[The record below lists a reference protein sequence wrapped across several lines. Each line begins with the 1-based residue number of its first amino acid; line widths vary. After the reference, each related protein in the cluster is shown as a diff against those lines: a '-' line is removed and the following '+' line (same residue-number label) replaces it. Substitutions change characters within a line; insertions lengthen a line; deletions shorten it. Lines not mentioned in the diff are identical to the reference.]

1 MYFQVSNNCQQ
12 RWDRLY
18 TAATSASSCLEYCSE
33 PLTHG
38 NLERSTQHSQKLVA
52 KQAKSVNSQTTNQAT
67 GAGGF
72 IKSAMI
78 ISVKKKLTIVTKRG
92 NQMLPAKLSTTIY
105 KEEKIKKNIV
115 VTTIA
120 LFVGELRVS
129 STAPLTTSAKYTTW
143 RTAEKIRTP
152 AAIRRHSDL
161 VSCMKINMCKDTVQ
175 SLDQKLLVKNTQ
187 KDKSSKED
195 STFC

>member
-1 MYFQVSNNCQQ
+1 MLILTTHVLLMYFQVSNNCQQ

-52 KQAKSVNSQTTNQAT
+52 KQAKSVNSQTTNHAT

-92 NQMLPAKLSTTIY
+92 NQMLPSRAPATIY

-143 RTAEKIRTP
+143 RMAEKIRTP

-161 VSCMKINMCKDTVQ
+161 VSCMKINTCKDTVQ
-175 SLDQKLLVKNTQ
+175 RLDLWIKN
-187 KDKSSKED
+187 
-195 STFC
+195 FW

>member
-1 MYFQVSNNCQQ
+1 MVRVMYFQVSNNNCQQ
-12 RWDRLY
+12 RWLY

-52 KQAKSVNSQTTNQAT
+52 KQAKSVNSQTTNHAT
-67 GAGGF
+67 GATIGGF

-78 ISVKKKLTIVTKRG
+78 ISVKRKLTIVTKRG
-92 NQMLPAKLSTTIY
+92 NQMLPPLFQTIY
-105 KEEKIKKNIV
+105 KEEEIKKTIV
-115 VTTIA
+115 ITTIA

-143 RTAEKIRTP
+143 RMAENIRTP

-161 VSCMKINMCKDTVQ
+161 VSCMKINV
-175 SLDQKLLVKNTQ
+175 
-187 KDKSSKED
+187 
-195 STFC
+195 

>member
-1 MYFQVSNNCQQ
+1 MVRVMYFQVSNNCQQ
-12 RWDRLY
+12 RWLY

-52 KQAKSVNSQTTNQAT
+52 KQAKSVNSQTTNHAT
-67 GAGGF
+67 GATIGGF

-92 NQMLPAKLSTTIY
+92 NQMLPSRAPATIY

-120 LFVGELRVS
+120 LFVGELHVS

-143 RTAEKIRTP
+143 RTAEKIRTL

-161 VSCMKINMCKDTVQ
+161 VSCMNI
-175 SLDQKLLVKNTQ
+175 LL
-187 KDKSSKED
+187 
-195 STFC
+195 